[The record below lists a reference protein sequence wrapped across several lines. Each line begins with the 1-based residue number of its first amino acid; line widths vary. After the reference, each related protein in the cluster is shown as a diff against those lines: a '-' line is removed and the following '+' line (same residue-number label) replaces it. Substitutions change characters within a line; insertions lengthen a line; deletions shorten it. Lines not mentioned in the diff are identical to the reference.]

1 VSNFE
6 QTCAAK
12 EAVISQ
18 AGFKNRNSSI
28 VWGCWKPKRKFRI
41 VIFALK
47 FQQIWNSKGVGE
59 LVMSIFPMSPGR
71 RRVDMRAALF
81 AFAILLISLAVLAPS
96 VSAQGGSKAS
106 VQHDATL
113 DVRNERGL
121 TQLIEAASAG
131 QTAKVTSLL
140 AQGAGVD
147 ATAADGRTALIAAA
161 QGGQIEAVEVL
172 IAAGANLNWTSRGTG
187 TALNV
192 AENTGQ
198 TQIAALLLQSGA
210 RSTGKSAGDT
220 VCVRSWGGDGFCGTV
235 KSFSIRSVQIQVTKI
250 VGCAGT
256 CQAKPDCSEAKPVG
270 GNNGVQAGEQIA
282 VPSWCLTQ
290 TGVKP

>member
-1 VSNFE
+1 LSVKVSNFE

-140 AQGAGVD
+140 AQGAAERRNQPGRRRGVEGGVSEKSLRNGENHGLLVL
-147 ATAADGRTALIAAA
+147 AKALPGASGSWALEGMQKRIAAA
-161 QGGQIEAVEVL
+161 ATGGILSSLGKQN
-172 IAAGANLNWTSRGTG
+172 GNS
-187 TALNV
+187 
-192 AENTGQ
+192 GQ
-198 TQIAALLLQSGA
+198 H
-210 RSTGKSAGDT
+210 R
-220 VCVRSWGGDGFCGTV
+220 F
-235 KSFSIRSVQIQVTKI
+235 
-250 VGCAGT
+250 
-256 CQAKPDCSEAKPVG
+256 
-270 GNNGVQAGEQIA
+270 
-282 VPSWCLTQ
+282 
-290 TGVKP
+290 